1 MPLTANQ
8 PISGGTMRGKTK
20 GKGMSTVLTDTFIRN
35 LKSVGRYTDAATIG
49 LNIQVKSGGGKYWTF
64 RYLYQSK
71 RHDLGLGTY
80 PNISLREAR
89 VRATNAR
96 NELNKGQRPV
106 ATWKSKLAA
115 SKEAEPEKVTF
126 EEFAKTCI
134 DSKKA
139 EWRNDKHGAQW
150 YATIKQYAD
159 PVIGNKH
166 LDEIDTEDI
175 LRILNP
181 IWHTKT
187 VTASRLRGR
196 IEWVLAAATTRKLR
210 SGMNPAAWRG
220 HLETILPKPNK
231 IKNEKHH
238 KALPYSKLPAFIAK
252 LKEMEGVSPLALEFL
267 ILNANRTSEVIGG
280 LRTELSSNDI
290 WVIPKDRMK
299 AHREHRIP
307 LGKRSLEL
315 LEIAK
320 SLDPDS
326 NYLFSSNGKPLS
338 NMAMSM
344 LVRRMDCD
352 ITVHGFRS
360 CFRDWVAEETL
371 HSSEVAEK
379 ALAHTITNKVESA
392 YRRGDLIEH
401 RKRLMSDWENYCQT
415 GKWGNVVALE
425 RKAA

>member
-1 MPLTANQ
+1 MS
-8 PISGGTMRGKTK
+8 SGF
-20 GKGMSTVLTDTFIRN
+20 TDTYIRN
-35 LKSVGRYTDAATIG
+35 LKTVGRFTDAATQG
-49 LNIQVKSGGGKYWTF
+49 LNLQVKAGGGKYWTF
-64 RYLYQSK
+64 RYQHNGK
-71 RHDLGLGTY
+71 RLDLSLGTY
-80 PNISLREAR
+80 PAVSLKEAR
-89 VRATNAR
+89 ARATNAR
-96 NELNKGQRPV
+96 NGINKGHPPEAIWKPKPSLIRPD
-106 ATWKSKLAA
+106 
-115 SKEAEPEKVTF
+115 EAIKQTF
-126 EEFAKTCI
+126 SEFAKSCI

-139 EWRNDKHGAQW
+139 EWRNLKHGYQW

-159 PVIGNKH
+159 PVIGKMH
-166 LDEIDTEDI
+166 LDEIDTDDI

-231 IKNEKHH
+231 IKNEQHH
-238 KALPYSKLPAFIAK
+238 KALPYAEIPAFIAK
-252 LKEMEGVSPLALEFL
+252 LKEMDGIAALALEFL

-280 LRTELSSNDI
+280 LRTELLSNDI
-290 WVIPKDRMK
+290 WLIPKDRMK
-299 AHREHRIP
+299 ANKEDRVP
-307 LGKRSLEL
+307 LGRRSLEL
-315 LEIAK
+315 LMIAK

-326 NYLFSSNGKPLS
+326 DYLFSNAGKPLS

-344 LVRRMDCD
+344 LLRRMNYD

-360 CFRDWVAEETL
+360 CFRDWVAEETM
-371 HSSEVAEK
+371 HSPEVAEK
-379 ALAHTITNKVESA
+379 ALAHAITNKVESA

-401 RKRLMSDWENYCQT
+401 RKKLMSDWENYCQT
-415 GKWGNVVALE
+415 GQWGNVVALE

>member
-1 MPLTANQ
+1 MS
-8 PISGGTMRGKTK
+8 SGF
-20 GKGMSTVLTDTFIRN
+20 TDTYIRN
-35 LKSVGRYTDAATIG
+35 LKTIGRYTDAATQG
-49 LNIQVKSGGGKYWTF
+49 LNLQVKAGGGKYWTF
-64 RYLYQSK
+64 RYQCQGK
-71 RHDLGLGTY
+71 RFDLSLGTY
-80 PNISLREAR
+80 PAISLKEAR
-89 VRATNAR
+89 VRVTNSR
-96 NELNKGQRPV
+96 NGLNKGQSPE
-106 ATWKSKLAA
+106 TIWKPKPSLIGPA
-115 SKEAEPEKVTF
+115 EAEKQTF
-126 EEFAKTCI
+126 SEFAKSCI

-139 EWRNDKHGAQW
+139 EWRNHKHGAQW

-159 PVIGNKH
+159 PVIGKMY
-166 LDEIDTEDI
+166 LDEIDTDDI

-231 IKNEKHH
+231 IKNEQHH
-238 KALPYSKLPAFIAK
+238 KALPYAEIPAFIAK
-252 LKEMEGVSPLALEFL
+252 LKEMNGVAAIALEFL
-267 ILNANRTSEVIGG
+267 ILNANRTSEIIGG
-280 LRTELSSNDI
+280 LQTELLSNDI
-290 WVIPKDRMK
+290 WLIPKDRMK
-299 AHREHRIP
+299 AHREHRVP
-307 LGKRSLEL
+307 LGKRSLEIL
-315 LEIAK
+315 MIAK

-326 NYLFSSNGKPLS
+326 DYLFSNAGKPLS

-344 LVRRMDCD
+344 LIRRMDYE

-360 CFRDWVAEETL
+360 CFRDWVAEETM
-371 HSSEVAEK
+371 HSPEVAEK
-379 ALAHTITNKVESA
+379 ALAHAITNKVESA

-415 GKWGNVVALE
+415 GQWGNVVALE

>member
-1 MPLTANQ
+1 MS
-8 PISGGTMRGKTK
+8 SGF
-20 GKGMSTVLTDTFIRN
+20 TDTFIRN
-35 LKSVGRYTDAATIG
+35 LKTVGRYTDAATQG
-49 LNIQVKSGGGKYWTF
+49 LNLQVKAGGGKYWTF
-64 RYLYQSK
+64 RYQYQGK
-71 RHDLGLGTY
+71 RLDLSLGTY
-80 PNISLREAR
+80 PAVSLKEAR
-89 VRATNAR
+89 ARATNAR
-96 NELNKGQRPV
+96 NGINQGQPPEAIWKPKPSLIRPV
-106 ATWKSKLAA
+106 
-115 SKEAEPEKVTF
+115 EANKQTF
-126 EEFAKTCI
+126 SEFAKSCI

-159 PVIGNKH
+159 PVIGKMH
-166 LDEIDTEDI
+166 LDEIDTDDI

-231 IKNEKHH
+231 IKNEQHH
-238 KALPYSKLPAFIAK
+238 KALPYAEIPTFIAK
-252 LKEMEGVSPLALEFL
+252 LKEMDGIAALALEFL

-280 LRTELSSNDI
+280 LQTELLSNDI
-290 WVIPKDRMK
+290 WLIPKDRMK
-299 AHREHRIP
+299 AHREHRVP
-307 LGKRSLEL
+307 LGRRSLEL
-315 LEIAK
+315 LMIAK
-320 SLDPDS
+320 SFDPDS
-326 NYLFSSNGKPLS
+326 DYLFSNAGKPLS

-344 LVRRMDCD
+344 LIRRMDYD

-371 HSSEVAEK
+371 HSPEVAEK
-379 ALAHTITNKVESA
+379 ALAHAITNKVESA

-415 GKWGNVVALE
+415 GQWGNVVALE

>member
-1 MPLTANQ
+1 
-8 PISGGTMRGKTK
+8 
-20 GKGMSTVLTDTFIRN
+20 MSAAFTDIYIRN
-35 LKSVGRYTDAATIG
+35 LKTVGRYTDAATQG
-49 LNIQVKSGGGKYWTF
+49 LNLQVKESGGKYWTF

-80 PNISLREAR
+80 PAISLKEAR
-89 VRATNAR
+89 ARATNAR
-96 NELNKGQRPV
+96 NELNQGQRPL
-106 ATWKSKLAA
+106 AIWKPKPA
-115 SKEAEPEKVTF
+115 VTVNAGNETRPIF
-126 EEFAKTCI
+126 SEFAKSCI

-150 YATIKQYAD
+150 YSTIKQYAD
-159 PVIGNKH
+159 PVIGGKH
-166 LDEIDTEDI
+166 LDEIDTDDI

-196 IEWVLAAATTRKLR
+196 IEWVLASATTRKLR

-220 HLETILPKPNK
+220 HLETILPKPNR
-231 IKNEKHH
+231 IKNEQHH
-238 KALPYSKLPAFIAK
+238 KALPYKEIHEFIKKLQEVDGIAA
-252 LKEMEGVSPLALEFL
+252 LALEFL

-280 LRTELSSNDI
+280 LRAELKGNDV

-299 AHREHRIP
+299 AHSEHRVP

-315 LEIAK
+315 IETVK

-326 NYLFSSNGKPLS
+326 DYLFSSNGKPLS

-344 LVRRMDCD
+344 LLRRMGYE

-360 CFRDWVAEETL
+360 TFRDWVAEETQ
-371 HSSEVAEK
+371 HSPEVAEK
-379 ALAHTITNKVESA
+379 ALAHTIASKTEKA
-392 YRRGDLIEH
+392 YRRGDLLEP
-401 RKRLMSDWENYCQT
+401 RRRLMCDWENYCQT
-415 GKWGNVVALE
+415 GQWGNVVATE
-425 RKAA
+425 QKVD